1 MNQDED
7 VSPHGMWSSRWLF
20 VLAAVGSAVGLGNI
34 WKFPYLTG
42 ANGGAAFVLIFLVT
56 TFIVAV
62 PMLMA
67 EVLIGR
73 QGRNSPVNT
82 LRILVQQHRRSGWWV
97 LIAWFGML
105 AGILILSYY
114 SVAAGWA
121 LYYMVM
127 MASGA
132 FDGVTAEVANQTFAA
147 FRGNPWLLGLC
158 HVIFLTLT
166 VIIIGK
172 GVVRGLESSNR
183 WFMPLLFLLLL
194 VLLGYGMMSGGFS
207 EAFAFMFDFKWVDV
221 TTSTWLTALGQSFFT
236 LSLGMCCMMSY
247 GAYVPSNA
255 SIPGTTAAIALIS
268 TLVSIGAGLAIFPI
282 VFVNGLEPAQGP
294 GLMFVTLPLAFGHM
308 SFGALFGFL
317 FFLLVSFAAITSA
330 ISMTEPA
337 LAYLVEEYNASR
349 SRVAVTLGVLCWM
362 IGVGTVLSFNVLADF
377 TVDGSRTIFAFID
390 HLTQNIILPVCGLL
404 LAVFCAWRLPRLVVQ
419 SQLGIRSRS
428 IWWLWQ
434 LFIGVVSPLA
444 VAVIL
449 VMGLFPCVLTQDCG
463 A

>member
-1 MNQDED
+1 MSEVQD

-42 ANGGAAFVLIFLVT
+42 ANGGAAFVLIFLATIFV
-56 TFIVAV
+56 VAV

-73 QGRNSPVNT
+73 QGRNSPVNS
-82 LRILVQQHRRSGWWV
+82 LRILVRQHHLGGWWV
-97 LIAWFGML
+97 LVAWFGMF

-114 SVAAGWA
+114 AVVAGWA
-121 LYYMVM
+121 LYYMVV
-127 MASGA
+127 MATGT
-132 FDGVTAEVANQTFAA
+132 FDGATATVAADTFAG
-147 FRGNPWLLGLC
+147 FTGNPWLVGLC
-158 HVIFLTLT
+158 HALFMALT
-166 VIIIGK
+166 VYIISK
-172 GVVRGLESSNR
+172 GVVRGLEWSNR

-194 VLLGYGMMSGGFS
+194 VLLGYGLTSGGFPQ
-207 EAFAFMFDFKWVDV
+207 AFAFMFDFKWEDV
-221 TTSTWLTALGQSFFT
+221 TASTWLMAMGQSFFT
-236 LSLGMCCMMSY
+236 LSLGMGCMMSY

-282 VFVNGLEPAQGP
+282 VFANGLEPSQGP

-308 SFGALFGFL
+308 PFGAAFGFL

-337 LAYLVEEYNASR
+337 LAYLVEEYNAQR
-349 SRVAVTLGVLCWM
+349 SRVAISLGVLCWL
-362 IGVGTVLSFNVLADF
+362 IGIGTVLSFNVLSDF

-390 HLTQNIILPVCGLL
+390 HITQNIMLPIGGLL
-404 LAVFCAWRLPRLVVQ
+404 IAVFCAWRLPRAVVQ
-419 SQLGIRSRS
+419 AQLGMRSGVL
-428 IWWLWQ
+428 WGLWQ
-434 LFIGVVSPLA
+434 LLIGIVAPLA
-444 VAVIL
+444 VATIMA
-449 VMGLFPCVLTQDCG
+449 MGLFPCLLAQDCG